1 MDSLII
7 ILIVM
12 LLSSGV
18 LLFLWPHK
26 RKPAGAGKKKEK
38 PRGVPDSASV
48 KDGLLSL
55 KHGFEEELKRL
66 RAELE
71 KTNDDYQLLHDEME
85 KELNV
90 KRRQEEEFKKEIQR
104 LKGWGDK
111 EKSELD
117 KLRKENN
124 SLQSRF
130 LQTQKDA
137 EKEFSSNLALR
148 RELQEKEKHIQD
160 ISRRNKE
167 LCEKLRD
174 TENRETVLK
183 KVSAEQGKALS
194 EQRRR
199 AAESEWISKEEYTRV
214 LVLLEEKNGEL
225 DRLKAGRE

>member
-1 MDSLII
+1 
-7 ILIVM
+7 M

-48 KDGLLSL
+48 KDGLFSL

-124 SLQSRF
+124 SLQSAF
-130 LQTQKDA
+130 ADA
-137 EKEFSSNLALR
+137 ER
-148 RELQEKEKHIQD
+148 RRKGIFFQSGPAPRTPGE
-160 ISRRNKE
+160 
-167 LCEKLRD
+167 
-174 TENRETVLK
+174 RETYPGFFPQ
-183 KVSAEQGKALS
+183 EQGTLREIKGHGKQGS
-194 EQRRR
+194 RF
-199 AAESEWISKEEYTRV
+199 EEDIRGTGKSVVGTAQARC
-214 LVLLEEKNGEL
+214 GERM
-225 DRLKAGRE
+225 DI

>member
-48 KDGLLSL
+48 KDGLFSL
-55 KHGFEEELKRL
+55 KHGFEEEVKGL
-66 RAELE
+66 RSELE
-71 KTNDDYQLLHDEME
+71 KANDDYQLLHDEME
-85 KELNV
+85 RELNV
-90 KRRQEEEFKKEIQR
+90 MRRQEEELKREVQR

-111 EKSELD
+111 EKIGLD
-117 KLRKENN
+117 KLRKENH

-148 RELQEKEKHIQD
+148 RELQEKEKYIQD
-160 ISRRNKE
+160 LSRRNKD
-167 LCEKLRD
+167 LSDKLRD
-174 TENRETVLK
+174 AENRESVLK
-183 KVSAEQGKALS
+183 KISAEQEKALS

-214 LVLLEEKNGEL
+214 LLLLEEKTGEL
-225 DRLKAGRE
+225 DRSKAGRQ